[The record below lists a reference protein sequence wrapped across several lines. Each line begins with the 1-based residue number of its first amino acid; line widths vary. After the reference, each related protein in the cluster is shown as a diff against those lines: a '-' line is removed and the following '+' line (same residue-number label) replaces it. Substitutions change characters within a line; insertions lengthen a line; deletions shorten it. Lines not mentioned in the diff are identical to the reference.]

1 MTINYMHK
9 VGDVGKMSGFVS
21 SVLLRWHGGLFQ
33 AVYSKLLMYI
43 FGYILLAFFYQFIL
57 KKLKS
62 IYKAYLRSTGPLC
75 LDSEVMQE
83 KCLFLK
89 FFSQSITGN

>member
-33 AVYSKLLMYI
+33 AI
-43 FGYILLAFFYQFIL
+43 FGQLVQYCLAYVALAFFYLFVL
-57 KKLKS
+57 KEYESL
-62 IYKAYLRSTGPLC
+62 AYHRW
-75 LDSEVMQE
+75 
-83 KCLFLK
+83 
-89 FFSQSITGN
+89 